1 MVNLQKK
8 RGLAPKE
15 TSRRPSKPSKYVQFA
30 QLKTTVVGSSA
41 LESPSKHMPPETSR
55 SGTPEALSAECPPA
69 FLAEHSQI
77 LSELH
82 ALANAA
88 RWGISREAFAAALY
102 RSAACHLGGTLSDGA
117 ALEAYLRTLRLE
129 DLALACALRLDSAH
143 AWEEFV
149 ASYRPVL
156 YAAARSIAAGRG
168 EAYARE
174 LADSLYGELYGLD
187 RKGTARRHSLLDYF
201 HGRCKLGTWL
211 RTVLAQ
217 RHVDAIRAGRQTESL
232 PDSLLNSLKD
242 SSDDNFRG
250 SRNAFRA
257 QTPSHSGN
265 GDREPGDLDRAR
277 LMPQVREALL
287 AAFAALAPAERVLCS
302 LYYVDDLTL
311 AHIARMRGVH
321 EATVS
326 RQLERI
332 RRDLRETVER
342 TLASGVAAENG
353 KAARRGLTAA
363 EIKLCFDYA
372 PEDGSFDLSQALR
385 EKHLES
391 T

>member
-1 MVNLQKK
+1 
-8 RGLAPKE
+8 
-15 TSRRPSKPSKYVQFA
+15 
-30 QLKTTVVGSSA
+30 
-41 LESPSKHMPPETSR
+41 MPRETSR
-55 SGTPEALSAECPPA
+55 SGTPEALSAECPAA
-69 FLAEHSQI
+69 FLAEHAQI

-232 PDSLLNSLKD
+232 PDSLKD

-250 SRNAFRA
+250 GRNAVRVQA
-257 QTPSHSGN
+257 PTHSGN

-287 AAFAALAPAERVLCS
+287 TAFATRAPADRMLLA

-342 TLASGVAAENG
+342 TLASGVTAENG
-353 KAARRGLTAA
+353 SAARRGLTAA

>member
-1 MVNLQKK
+1 M
-8 RGLAPKE
+8 
-15 TSRRPSKPSKYVQFA
+15 S
-30 QLKTTVVGSSA
+30 
-41 LESPSKHMPPETSR
+41 PETSR
-55 SGTPEALSAECPPA
+55 SGTPEAVACPAA
-69 FLAEHSQI
+69 FLATHGH
-77 LSELH
+77 LLGELH
-82 ALANAA
+82 VLANAP
-88 RWGISREAFAAALY
+88 RWGVSREEFAATLY
-102 RSAACHLGGTLSDGA
+102 RSAACHFGGTLPEGA

-129 DLALACALRLDSAH
+129 DLALACALRLESAQ

-149 ASYRPVL
+149 ATYRPVL

-174 LADSLYGELYGLD
+174 LADSLYAELYGLD
-187 RKGTARRHSLLDYF
+187 RKGTARRHSLFDYF

-232 PDSLLNSLKD
+232 PDSLKD
-242 SSDDNFRG
+242 SSGDNSFG
-250 SRNAFRA
+250 SRNAVRVQA
-257 QTPSHSGN
+257 ASHSGN
-265 GDREPGDLDRAR
+265 GDRELGDLDRAR
-277 LMPQVREALL
+277 LMPQVREGLL
-287 AAFAALAPAERVLCS
+287 AAFAALAPADRMLCS

-342 TLASGVAAENG
+342 TLAAGVAAENG
-353 KAARRGLTAA
+353 SAARRGLTAA

-372 PEDGSFDLSQALR
+372 REDGSFDLSQALR
-385 EKHLES
+385 EKNLES